1 MYPLL
6 EQSMTKENFG
16 GKINA
21 LVSLS
26 QTAIKIPP
34 GLIID
39 ADEIQS
45 LWREKI
51 DIASLMTAF
60 KAGQLD
66 NIGIQNK
73 IREAVDSIL
82 FPEEFIREIYDF
94 FQARKTYI
102 VRSSGLLE
110 DSASYSFAGQYES
123 VLNNRTVD
131 QVLVAIKKC
140 IQSMFSLEVLVY
152 WKEHDFDLENF
163 GMAVLIQEQI
173 NADISGIAF
182 SMNPSTGN
190 EDELLIEYV
199 EGLGHLMAEGYQ
211 TPYAVKLNWQIPAEY
226 QIYDGKMRLA
236 QIKELKRLIISMVE
250 LLGHPI
256 DCEFCLFEDQLY
268 ILQVR
273 PITAIPK
280 FVEAGSWTTANF
292 RDGGVAS
299 QDCPD
304 LMWSLYEAAW
314 QEALGSYLV
323 DNKFFTEEEIPAL
336 SRIKYARPYWNVGMV
351 KEAMV
356 KIPGFQEREFDQ
368 ELGLQPTY
376 EGAGR
381 VGESSL
387 TSYLKFLPTVWAN
400 IRSTRQRLEG
410 AQQLKNNLLEEY
422 TELSLKINA
431 IDSQTPIKEIE
442 ELWLHIIKVAY
453 NKSES
458 IYFTQVF
465 INTVQIAIKKDR
477 LLKHMGNKQ
486 LLDLLSNIGNL
497 SHTRPY
503 QELKAIADWIK
514 EDASRLESWS
524 QNSIEDLTQELQ
536 ADPFNPATQK
546 VHAFQED
553 FGYHSNRELDLREPS
568 YSEDD
573 RIVIKLIKDIL
584 NQEESLKVKDSH
596 EERLTLIKSQ
606 CPPKL
611 ANQIEKDITFLR
623 ELLWWRE
630 EFKDISSRYYHLI
643 RQISLHLGQVY
654 VKRGVLKDV
663 DDIFHLKFQKIEAFI
678 EGLVG
683 KDELQYKA
691 AYNKAYCSAY
701 RNFKAPDDLVAVDQA
716 PPRIHHKEDSLK
728 GVGASSGL
736 VRAKVRVLKD
746 TDDIWKIE
754 EGEILVTP
762 FTDTGWSTAFP
773 KIAGLV
779 TETGGILSHAA
790 VVAREYGIPIV
801 VNAKL
806 ASQQLKTGMT
816 ISLDGAQGII
826 TIIDE

>member
-226 QIYDGKMRLA
+226 QIYDGKMTLA

-453 NKSES
+453 IKSES